1 MDRGRWIKVLGAGL
15 LAGVVA
21 AFVMTVVMV
30 LLRLY
35 LGVPLPAELGGDRF
49 LPNLSVGKFL
59 VTLFR
64 TGGTLA
70 AKRTALLSG
79 FAGVLA
85 VGTLAGLAYAFVVE
99 WARGRNPERERRFGI
114 SLGGLLFVVLT
125 VVVLWVLTIVVLW
138 PVLGASNIGLT
149 PGLASIATAAG
160 FLISYASYGV
170 ALIFVYRAV
179 TNRQPLR
186 QSAPVGQ
193 PLGRRAFLASG
204 AGVVLALGSGGL
216 IRRGYDASTLSYD
229 GTGYTGAKVKPITPN
244 DKFYSVTKNI
254 IDPNVRKAA
263 WRLRVDGAVDK
274 PRTYNFG
281 DISSMPSVEQETTL
295 ECISNGV
302 GGGLMSNAVWKGV
315 PLKQLIEAAGPKR
328 SAVEILLHAADGY
341 THDVSFEKAME
352 DTTLLAYEMNGEPLP
367 NRNGYPARL
376 LVPGY
381 YGEGSAKW
389 VTRLE
394 IFDHEVEDHYY
405 GKQGWKPRDV
415 HTVSRFDLAR
425 FDPSPPKKS
434 EKIPFKRGKTTTLK
448 GVAFAGDRGVSKV
461 EVSTDGGSSW
471 QEAKIDYEGTKLTWV
486 FWSYD
491 WSPNRAGDHQLVVRA
506 TDGNGV
512 PQMKGNPGGPADG
525 QSGYDKLAAGVKA

>member
-1 MDRGRWIKVLGAGL
+1 MDRGRWIEVLGTGL
-15 LAGVVA
+15 LAGVLA
-21 AFVMTVVMV
+21 AFVMTIVMV

-35 LGVPLPAELGGDRF
+35 LGVPLLAELGGDRF

-59 VTLFR
+59 VILFQ
-64 TGGTLA
+64 TGGPLA

-79 FAGVLA
+79 FAGMLA
-85 VGTLAGLAYAFVVE
+85 AGALAGPVYAIIVE

-114 SLGGLLFVVLT
+114 SLSGVLFVSLT
-125 VVVLWVLTIVVLW
+125 IVVLWVVTLAVLW
-138 PVLGASNIGLT
+138 PVLGASNIGLP
-149 PGLASIATAAG
+149 PGLASVATAAG
-160 FLISYASYGV
+160 FFVSYASYGV
-170 ALIFVYRAV
+170 ALVLVYRAV
-179 TNRQPLR
+179 TSRRSLR

-281 DISSMPSVEQETTL
+281 DISSLPSVEQETTL

-302 GGGLMSNAVWKGV
+302 GGGLISNAVWKGV
-315 PLKQLIEAAGPKR
+315 PLKKLIEAAGPKQG
-328 SAVEILLHAADGY
+328 AVDILAHAADGY
-341 THDVSFEKAME
+341 TFSVTFEKAME

-394 IFDHEVEDHYY
+394 LFDHQVEDRYY
-405 GKQGWKPRDV
+405 HKQGWRAKHV
-415 HTVSRFDLAR
+415 STMSRFDDKR
-425 FDPSPPKKS
+425 FNPMLPAKVGKK
-434 EKIPFKRGKTTTLK
+434 TTLK
-448 GVAFAGDRGVSKV
+448 GIAFAADRGVDKV
-461 EVSTDGGSSW
+461 EVSTDGGRSW
-471 QEAKIDYEGTKLTWV
+471 QKAKLTYKSSQLSWV

-491 WSPNRAGDHQLVVRA
+491 WRPEKSGNQMLVVRA
-506 TDGNGV
+506 TDGDGKL
-512 PQMKGNPGGPADG
+512 QIAKETGINPDG
-525 QSGYDKLAAGVKA
+525 SSGYHKVPASVEA